1 MGKHIS
7 LKMKICFVVTDIRF
21 FLSHR
26 FALAKEISNK
36 HEVVLITDTSKAKP
50 GDCSKLEDVGIEIIP
65 LKRRPNSATLSE
77 YLRYI
82 SELRKKINTCS
93 PEYIFFITLEL
104 SMFGALIHN
113 LIGVKK
119 TFFLITGLGPFF
131 LPDNFKTRLFRAVN
145 KIAFLFLM
153 FNKNFKFIFQNQDD
167 IDIFLG
173 KNISNKS
180 NSLLISGSGINTKE
194 FPFFERDEKKELT
207 FLFAARLVKSKG
219 FNEFMEA
226 GKVIMTKYPET
237 KFVVAGKFDFE
248 NPETIS
254 EKTYQSLKDSKIEF
268 LGEVAY
274 EEMNNLYKKT
284 TIFVLPSYREGLP
297 KVALE
302 AASTGMPLILTNV
315 PGCRECVV
323 DNVNGYLIREKDS
336 NDLISKMEKIILNPE
351 IIKPMS
357 MSSRKI
363 IEKRFSLNLI
373 SQEFL
378 KLIN

>member
-1 MGKHIS
+1 
-7 LKMKICFVVTDIRF
+7 MKICFVVTEIGF

-26 FALAKEISNK
+26 FALAKEMSSK
-36 HEVVLITDTSKAKP
+36 HEVVVITDTSKAIS
-50 GDCSKLEDVGIEIIP
+50 GDCLKIEDVGIEIVP
-65 LKRRPNSATLSE
+65 LMKRPNSAMLSE

-82 SELRKKINTCS
+82 SELRKKINICS
-93 PEYIFFITLEL
+93 PEYIFFTTLEL

-113 LIGVKK
+113 RIVVNKA
-119 TFFLITGLGPFF
+119 FFLITGIGPFF
-131 LPDNFKTRLFRAVN
+131 LSKNLKMRLFRAIN
-145 KIAFLFLM
+145 KLAYLLLL

-167 IDIFLG
+167 MNIFISN
-173 KNISNKS
+173 NISNES
-180 NSLLISGSGINTKE
+180 NSLLIRGSGINTKE
-194 FPFFERDEKKELT
+194 FPFVERDEKKELT

-219 FNEFMEA
+219 FNEFLEA
-226 GKVIMTKYPET
+226 GKILMTKYPET
-237 KFVVAGKFDFE
+237 KFIVAGKLDLE

-254 EKTYQSLKDSKIEF
+254 EKTYESLKDSRIEF
-268 LGEVAY
+268 LGELPY
-274 EEMNNLYKKT
+274 EEINNLYKKA

-297 KVALE
+297 KSALE

-336 NDLISKMEKIILNPE
+336 NDLISKMERFILNPE
-351 IIKPMS
+351 IIKPMG

-363 IEKRFSLNLI
+363 IEKRFSFNLI

-378 KLIN
+378 RLIKE

>member
-1 MGKHIS
+1 
-7 LKMKICFVVTDIRF
+7 
-21 FLSHR
+21 
-26 FALAKEISNK
+26 
-36 HEVVLITDTSKAKP
+36 
-50 GDCSKLEDVGIEIIP
+50 
-65 LKRRPNSATLSE
+65 
-77 YLRYI
+77 
-82 SELRKKINTCS
+82 
-93 PEYIFFITLEL
+93 
-104 SMFGALIHN
+104 
-113 LIGVKK
+113 
-119 TFFLITGLGPFF
+119 
-131 LPDNFKTRLFRAVN
+131 
-145 KIAFLFLM
+145 M
-153 FNKNFKFIFQNQDD
+153 FNKNFRFIFQNQNDM
-167 IDIFLG
+167 DIFLD

-302 AASTGMPLILTNV
+302 AASTGIPLILTNV
-315 PGCRECVV
+315 PGCRECVE

-336 NDLISKMEKIILNPE
+336 NDLISKMEKIIFNPE
-351 IIKPMS
+351 TIRPMS

>member
-1 MGKHIS
+1 
-7 LKMKICFVVTDIRF
+7 MKICFVVNEIGF

-26 FALAKEISNK
+26 FALAKAISNK
-36 HEVVLITDTSKAKP
+36 HKVVLITDTSKAKP
-50 GDCSKLEDVGIEIIP
+50 RDSLQLEDAGIEIIP
-65 LKRRPNSATLSE
+65 LLKRQQSATFRE

-82 SELRKKINTCS
+82 RDLRKKINACS
-93 PEYIFFITLEL
+93 PEYIFYTTIEI
-104 SMFGALIHN
+104 SMFGALIQN
-113 LIGVKK
+113 LINVKK
-119 TFFLITGLGPFF
+119 TFFLITGFGPFF
-131 LPDNFKTRLFRAVN
+131 LPNNFKTRLFRAVN
-145 KIAFLFLM
+145 KVAYLFLI
-153 FNKNFKFIFQNQDD
+153 FNKNFKFVFQNQDD
-167 IDIFLG
+167 MSIFIS
-173 KNISNKS
+173 KNISSKS
-180 NSLLISGSGINTKE
+180 NSLVISGSGINTKE

-219 FNEFMEA
+219 FNEFVEA
-226 GKVIMTKYPET
+226 GQILTAKYPET
-237 KFVVAGKFDFE
+237 KFVVAGKLDFE

-254 EKTYQSLKDSKIEF
+254 EKTYQSLKDSRIEF

-297 KVALE
+297 KAALE
-302 AASTGMPLILTNV
+302 AAATGMPLILTNV

-323 DNVNGYLIREKDS
+323 DNVNGFLIREKDS
-336 NDLISKMEKIILNPE
+336 NDLVAKMEKIILNPE
-351 IIKPMS
+351 IIRPMS

-363 IEKRFSLNLI
+363 IEKRFSLHLI